1 MAVERGSRKVVACP
15 YWVEGMRG
23 GKIEVVVVVG
33 SPVLVEVEGVG
44 VVVLTSLR
52 VVWLAEMMSLEV

>member
-1 MAVERGSRKVVACP
+1 LAWVYAYWIVVAVERGSRMIVACP

-33 SPVLVEVEGVG
+33 NPVLAEVAGVG
-44 VVVLTSLR
+44 VVVLTS
-52 VVWLAEMMSLEV
+52 

>member
-44 VVVLTSLR
+44 VVVLTS
-52 VVWLAEMMSLEV
+52 